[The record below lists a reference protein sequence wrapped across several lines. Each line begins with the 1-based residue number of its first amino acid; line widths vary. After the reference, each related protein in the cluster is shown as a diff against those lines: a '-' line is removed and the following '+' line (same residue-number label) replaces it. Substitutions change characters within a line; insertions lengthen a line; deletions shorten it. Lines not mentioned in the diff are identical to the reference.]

1 MRGAA
6 APVAE
11 GGRVWI
17 RPWPRRVGAM
27 ADAGPLMQSYEGSAR
42 GRGVETAG
50 WRLCLA
56 HRFSEQRQPYG
67 AGDVPFRDVLRH
79 VGLAL
84 RYGQGHRR
92 RAGGGGAPGTGW
104 GGWGA

>member
-1 MRGAA
+1 
-6 APVAE
+6 
-11 GGRVWI
+11 
-17 RPWPRRVGAM
+17 M

-67 AGDVPFRDVLRH
+67 AGDVPFRDVQIGRAH
-79 VGLAL
+79 V
-84 RYGQGHRR
+84 
-92 RAGGGGAPGTGW
+92 
-104 GGWGA
+104 